1 MRVTRKL
8 QAEHRTAMLR
18 HAARLFQG
26 RGVAGVAVAD
36 VAQAAGLTHGA
47 FYGHF
52 DSKAALVAEACR
64 DSLEDSARRWREV
77 VARAEAEGRDPLEAL
92 IERYLTAEHRDGP
105 DHGCALAALGA
116 EAVRDPVLRGGLA
129 HGTMAL
135 LDVLEDV
142 IAARLPA
149 EGAPREAAAAV
160 LAALTGGLV
169 IARAF
174 ADSPAQSHAALAA
187 ARRAARAVTS

>member
-18 HAARLFQG
+18 HAARLFRG

-64 DSLEDSARRWREV
+64 DSLEHSARRWREHAAAAV
-77 VARAEAEGRDPLEAL
+77 AEGHDPVDAL
-92 IERYLTAEHRDGP
+92 ITRYLTTTHRDRA
-105 DHGCALAALGA
+105 DHGCAIAALGA
-116 EAVRDPVLRGGLA
+116 EAVRDPQLRGGLA
-129 HGTMAL
+129 DGTNAL
-135 LDVLEDV
+135 LDVLSDV
-142 IAARLPA
+142 IAASRPA
-149 EGAPREAAAAV
+149 LTAPREAAAAV

-169 IARAF
+169 IARAL
-174 ADSPAQSHAALAA
+174 ADSPAQSDAALAA
-187 ARRAARAVTS
+187 AARAARAAAL

>member
-18 HAARLFQG
+18 HAARLFRG

-64 DSLEDSARRWREV
+64 DSLEHSARRWREHA
-77 VARAEAEGRDPLEAL
+77 ARATAEGHDPLDAL
-92 IERYLTAEHRDGP
+92 IERYLTAAHRDGP
-105 DHGCALAALGA
+105 DRGCALAALGA
-116 EAVRDPVLRGGLA
+116 EAVRDPVLRDGLA

-135 LDVLEDV
+135 LDVLAEV
-142 IAARLPA
+142 IATSRPA
-149 EGAPREAAAAV
+149 VAAPREAAAAV

-169 IARAF
+169 IARAL
-174 ADSPAQSHAALAA
+174 ADSPAQSDAALAA
-187 ARRAARAVTS
+187 AGRAARSVTL